1 MRIQSKLCHVSENKA
16 VVLVNGWINEKNV
29 GTALAE
35 GPTVELAEDK
45 AISRLNKRLNIVNNN
60 ITSIDQKNNN
70 IIKEESKVS
79 LPINEKL
86 DNVNLNQDPTDW
98 SNELASI
105 DSEIKRLNW
114 SRVDEI
120 NFLDKNLG
128 YNNRNK
134 ITKYDELIK
143 YLSMLK
149 KLNNDPLS
157 KYKSTDLKSLIK
169 ESDIILEDLSW
180 DLKQGREYLQR
191 EFNVSSRS
199 ELDVQQLISFVSKLK
214 SIRNQYSSQ

>member
-157 KYKSTDLKSLIK
+157 KYESTDLKSLIK